1 MSSVCKTPNQG
12 VLFFA
17 DNLHNSHAFQ
27 CKGEPPC
34 LYCTKKKITCSPQVA
49 KRATGVVFLN
59 QTVLSQLCPSNT
71 VQEVSTVPKQMRQ
84 TPTNVHIAH
93 FFSEFLVKNDF
104 AGGSLDLDN
113 IIPSFQTSPSLY
125 HASIAVA
132 ALDMSKNTL
141 LPSTQRKSATVAA
154 LTSYQASINNF
165 SIGIQKTKLNKNDAA
180 LWTTFFLG
188 IFEVWRFSLEIFRF
202 KLTFSS

>member
-1 MSSVCKTPNQG
+1 
-12 VLFFA
+12 
-17 DNLHNSHAFQ
+17 
-27 CKGEPPC
+27 
-34 LYCTKKKITCSPQVA
+34 VA

-165 SIGIQKTKLNKNDAA
+165 SIGIQKTKLNKNNAA